1 MTKRLSGAIAALYR
15 RTDDGIRQ
23 VFALSRDEA
32 ERRGQV

>member
-15 RTDDGIRQ
+15 QPDDDVRQ

-32 ERRGQV
+32 EKRGV